1 MTDKAFAVAECRRCR
16 LIFALDLLADANDEW
31 SVWNRMGDE
40 VVHIALRDWAD
51 VLVVAPL
58 SANTLAKLSHGLCD
72 DTLSCVVRAWDFGHR
87 DDNGTRGK
95 PLVLAPAMNTT
106 MWHHPLTRQQLEQ
119 IQSWH
124 VQNGV
129 VVVPPQAKQLACGDV
144 GVGAMADLA
153 VITQAVQDVLQR
165 QAELPP

>member
-1 MTDKAFAVAECRRCR
+1 
-16 LIFALDLLADANDEW
+16 
-31 SVWNRMGDE
+31 MGDE

-72 DTLSCVVRAWDFGHR
+72 DTLSCVVRAWDFGHNR
-87 DDNGTRGK
+87 DNGSSGK

-129 VVVPPQAKQLACGDV
+129 VVVPPQAKLLACGDV

-153 VITQAVQDVLQR
+153 DISRAVQDVLQR
-165 QAELPP
+165 QVEQPP